1 MKFTNLEQILEK
13 DGIVFLTYG
22 GFLTQPL
29 IAGMTDALEQ
39 EAARNELSMKVS
51 SDIFTIFIELS
62 QNMMN
67 YSKSKTESNGE
78 FDSKGLIIVGMDN
91 NKTSYYIIS
100 RNIIDANDKVKIEER
115 LTEVESLDKDELR
128 KLYRERRKSGRDKHS
143 KGAGIGFVEVARRC
157 DKVEHQF
164 ETLDSTRYY
173 FTVKSTINLKEGN

>member
-1 MKFTNLEQILEK
+1 MKFANLERILEQ

-39 EAARNELSMKVS
+39 EADRNDLSMKVS

-67 YSKSKTESNGE
+67 YSKNKTQSDVE
-78 FDSKGLIIVGMDN
+78 FDSKGLIIVGMDSA
-91 NKTSYYIIS
+91 KTSYYIIS
-100 RNIIDANDKVKIEER
+100 RNVIDAEDKSKIEVR
-115 LTEVESLDKDELR
+115 LKEVEGLNKEELR
-128 KLYRERRKSGRDKHS
+128 ALYRERRKSGRDKHT

-157 DKVEHQF
+157 DQVEHEF
-164 ETLDSTRYY
+164 ESIDSDHYY
-173 FTVKSTINLKEGN
+173 FSVKSTINLKERN